1 MNITQ
6 EMESQQLMKLA
17 KEIEE
22 TFDTLDVTF
31 DERYNTVYI
40 HKKGL
45 EDDERLLK
53 LREKY
58 QFNLSNGI
66 FVL

>member
-1 MNITQ
+1 MNIS
-6 EMESQQLMKLA
+6 MDMYNQQAMQLA

-45 EDDERLLK
+45 EDDKRLLK
-53 LREKY
+53 LKEKY

>member
-1 MNITQ
+1 MNITA
-6 EMESQQLMKLA
+6 EMESQQSMKLA
-17 KEIEE
+17 EKIKEN
-22 TFDTLDVTF
+22 FNTLEITY

-40 HKKGL
+40 HKEGL
-45 EDDERLLK
+45 EKDEKLLK

-58 QFNLSNGI
+58 KFNLSNGI